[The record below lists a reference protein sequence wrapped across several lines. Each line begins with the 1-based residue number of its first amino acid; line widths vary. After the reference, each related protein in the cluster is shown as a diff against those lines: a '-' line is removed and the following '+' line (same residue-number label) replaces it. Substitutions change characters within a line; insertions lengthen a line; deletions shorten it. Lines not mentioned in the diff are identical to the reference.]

1 MTELL
6 TEVFGHRVLQVI
18 EEWRVVDRW
27 WAPDE
32 TIDREYVV
40 ADIDDGRRCVFM
52 RENDGPWTFV
62 TEEERTVAHLAP
74 PDQAHV
80 DSLRTAPIADEILDV
95 TWGLWGVELAEW
107 QAIQR
112 LVNAGF
118 VHPKVLTIM
127 FAIIEGESGSY
138 TKAWH
143 ANVARDSAGKIV
155 RKTEDGAEYMQIK
168 SIDLGFIQR
177 NVNVTDEWVEIHK
190 DAMRD
195 YVENL
200 FSLYPNLALA
210 SESAEIAFDLYS
222 ERGFQPWYAYKPT
235 EHQFVLKKRRAAR
248 AIANMTNRLY
258 VGRLEEDGGNF
269 PILDYRDQ
277 T

>member
-1 MTELL
+1 MTEL
-6 TEVFGHRVLQVI
+6 EAVL
-18 EEWRVVDRW
+18 
-27 WAPDE
+27 A
-32 TIDREYVV
+32 
-40 ADIDDGRRCVFM
+40 A
-52 RENDGPWTFV
+52 
-62 TEEERTVAHLAP
+62 

-80 DSLRTAPIADEILDV
+80 DDLRTATITEEIRDV
-95 TWGLWGVELAEW
+95 TFGLWGAELAEW

-118 VHPKVLTIM
+118 LHPKVLTIM

-138 TKAWH
+138 LKAWH
-143 ANVARDSAGKIV
+143 ANVKRDAEGKIF
-155 RKTEDGAEYMQIK
+155 RKVEDGASYMQIQ
-168 SIDLGFIQR
+168 SVDLGFIQR
-177 NVNVTDEWVEIHK
+177 NVNVTDEWVEIHPE
-190 DAMRD
+190 AMRD
-195 YVENL
+195 YIENL

-210 SESAEIAFDLYS
+210 SESSEIAFDLYS
-222 ERGFQPWYAYKPT
+222 ERGFQPWYAYRPL